1 MIKYLK
7 TTTVATMAILTMLNT
22 GAVFAQSNK
31 DVATK
36 ESVAVVNTDKLNVRS
51 GPSTSYDIIGSFSKN
66 DGVDLLSIKNGWY
79 KIEME
84 DGKIAWTNGQY
95 ITLAGEV
102 TADKLQLISNN
113 LYFNCK
119 LYILIMSIEILN
131 YWRFLM
137 RDIDYGTVRIKLN
150 ELIEQQGISKNR
162 LAHRAEMQRTQL
174 NQYCNGEVTRL
185 DIAVLARLCC
195 ALDCKVED
203 LLEYV
208 PPEQE

>member
-1 MIKYLK
+1 MESKIW
-7 TTTVATMAILTMLNT
+7 N
-22 GAVFAQSNK
+22 FPNK
-31 DVATK
+31 KQISRNK
-36 ESVAVVNTDKLNVRS
+36 EQGLVL
-51 GPSTSYDIIGSFSKN
+51 
-66 DGVDLLSIKNGWY
+66 
-79 KIEME
+79 
-84 DGKIAWTNGQY
+84 
-95 ITLAGEV
+95 
-102 TADKLQLISNN
+102 
-113 LYFNCK
+113 
-119 LYILIMSIEILN
+119 
-131 YWRFLM
+131 
-137 RDIDYGTVRIKLN
+137 VRIKLN